1 MTEEDAPAQNE
12 DSLHEIKT
20 FTQEQIDQ
28 IVETR
33 LMRERDKIK
42 EEIFNVTAENE
53 TLKTKINTIETENL
67 VKEAGLAPEWAQK
80 LSGKSIDE
88 VKIEVESIKA
98 LVEKSKPAPEPLG
111 SDSNPPNSKP
121 VIFTRE
127 SIKRMSPQEINENWD
142 AVQKALKSGI

>member
-1 MTEEDAPAQNE
+1 MTED
-12 DSLHEIKT
+12 EIKT
-20 FTQEQIDQ
+20 FTQDQVNQ

-42 EEIFNVTAENE
+42 EEFSNLTAENE

-67 VKEAGLAPEWAQK
+67 IKNAGLAPEWAQK
-80 LSGKSIDE
+80 LSGKTPEEIKAE
-88 VKIEVESIKA
+88 VQTIKA
-98 LVEKSKPAPEPLG
+98 LVEKSKPAPEPIG

-121 VIFTRE
+121 VIFNRE

>member
-1 MTEEDAPAQNE
+1 MTEE
-12 DSLHEIKT
+12 EIKT
-20 FTQEQIDQ
+20 FTQDQVNQ

-42 EEIFNVTAENE
+42 EEFSNLTAQNE

-67 VKEAGLAPEWAQK
+67 IKEAGLASEWASK

-88 VKIEVESIKA
+88 VKIEVESIRD
-98 LVEKSKPAPEPLG
+98 LIEKSKPAPEPIG
-111 SDSNPPNSKP
+111 SDTNPANSKP
-121 VIFTRE
+121 VIFSRE

>member
-1 MTEEDAPAQNE
+1 MTED
-12 DSLHEIKT
+12 EIKT
-20 FTQEQIDQ
+20 FTQDQVNQ

-42 EEIFNVTAENE
+42 EEFSNLTAENE
-53 TLKTKINTIETENL
+53 TLKTKINTVETENL
-67 VKEAGLAPEWAQK
+67 IKNAGLAPEWAQK

-88 VKIEVESIKA
+88 VKTEIEIIKA
-98 LVEKSKPAPEPLG
+98 LVKKSKSAPEPIG